1 MLSVFPPSS
10 VNVSLVPS
18 LTGDIDVWA
27 VLTGLDLRD
36 RVFAP
41 SHVKEPASG

>member
-10 VNVSLVPS
+10 VNVSLVPL

-27 VLTGLDLRD
+27 LLTGLDLCD
-36 RVFAP
+36 RVSTS
-41 SHVKEPASG
+41 SHVKESVSD